1 MIRKCGL
8 EKTVVAAIVTL
19 LTLIVAPPIVGQES
33 ALTDGINWL
42 VVNQDPSGLWGTDK
56 QTPFRDA
63 TVVVDILS
71 TLSADSATVGAG
83 LSAINSTLT
92 NSTDYLARKIIAIAS
107 CNDGNVYSGTT
118 DSLAN
123 MQNEDGGWGYQVAY
137 GSNVLETA
145 LALRA
150 LKTASYSNM
159 TVLGS
164 GVSYLTSEQNPDS
177 GWTFVAGDSSQV
189 FYAAHVIIV
198 LAMLEGDFSV
208 TDQIQ
213 GAVNWLKTQ
222 PHGDGGFGTGGT
234 SNPYETGLALA
245 AMAKGDPSALEITD
259 AWSYLETT
267 QQGNGSWDDDAYRTA
282 IAIYGVMHIAPDL
295 AVGTSDIV
303 LSNPMPSDSEI
314 VVISATIH
322 NQGVLDADSV
332 LAQVFDGHPDLGG
345 TQIGTDVTIFNLAS
359 GSDSTIQVEWD
370 TWRLAGDHDIYVLVD
385 PLNEIREPD
394 NLNNVGT
401 KSVHVYF
408 PPDLI
413 IYHLGF
419 DPPEPEAG
427 EQVII
432 KITVKNIG
440 EVTATDVSLQVWD
453 GDPDAGGIPLMGSPY
468 IISSINPGS
477 QVILNLNMGG
487 YFSSEGP
494 YDIYACA
501 DLDNTIREI
510 SEFNNCNFD
519 TLWVGP
525 QPYPVGLYAGLNL
538 LGLPSTPVGTP
549 TSFTMIPEI
558 PNCNEIDGW
567 DRISQMWISAVDIGG
582 GTIIG
587 DDFGIELRDGFFAR
601 VSLPGLATF
610 LGRWVTEH
618 GSTYL
623 ESGLDMVSI
632 PNGDACYTG
641 FTLIDDINTCVE
653 AHSWDGSL
661 QAWVSAIKIGE
672 GEFAGED
679 FAVTQGYGYF
689 VKVDAAGDWTTRT
702 CDTITYLPDLQI
714 TASDI
719 WLDPNPVVN
728 GDTLVILA
736 NMYNIGTDTAYSPW
750 LSLSFGD
757 PDAGGSIF
765 WETQLPIDIPPGGYS
780 NYWGV
785 QGVITG
791 PPGFVDIYGI
801 ADYYDYIEEL
811 DENNNRAY
819 QTLELLPAPLAGPTP
834 PAGDDEFSVRLIG
847 TLEGKSLRLNPELI
861 PAPVQISSLPPAWEE
876 GPVAKRSPK
885 ASISLT
891 ATKIEN
897 VVAGNHSSSS
907 VTVSWI
913 TDGLADGC
921 VNYGTTPA
929 LGFAKCEGEPGSE
942 IHMVVLDNLT
952 ANTPY
957 YFEIVSG
964 GIVDDNDGNYHSFT
978 TTMPGAGVP
987 AIIYGRVSEVGTGL
1001 PAAGLIVSGRLER
1014 GGISSYPLT
1023 GLTNSNG
1030 VWLLNLGNLKDPIS
1044 NDVLSCEIG
1053 DTIFLQLLGGNEGQ
1067 GADTIVILGAS
1078 PQDCGDQEIGISTGV
1093 EEPTGPAAGPLP
1105 ERFYLSANY
1114 PNPFN
1119 QSTII
1124 KFGLPVAGH
1133 VELSIYNIVGRKV
1146 VTLLDQDYQAG
1157 NHVVTW
1163 NGENA
1168 DGRSVSSGIYFYR
1181 VKSREFTQIRKMVL
1195 LK

>member
-1 MIRKCGL
+1 MA
-8 EKTVVAAIVTL
+8 VAILLMGFGGNLMAQGSAINQGV
-19 LTLIVAPPIVGQES
+19 S
-33 ALTDGINWL
+33 WL
-42 VVNQDPSGLWGTDK
+42 VANQDPSGLWGTDK
-56 QTPFRDA
+56 EVPFRDA
-63 TVVVDILS
+63 SVVLDVLGRLDAD
-71 TLSADSATVGAG
+71 TLVIENG
-83 LSAINSTLT
+83 LRAINSTHT
-92 NSTDYLARKIIAIAS
+92 TSTDYIARKMFAILS
-107 CNDGNVYSGTT
+107 CAEDYTPTSLVDG
-118 DSLAN
+118 LAN
-123 MQNEDGGWGYQVAY
+123 MQNDDGGWGYNRGY

-150 LKTASYSNM
+150 LRITSYSNT

-164 GVSYLTSEQNPDS
+164 GVNYLASQRNADN
-177 GWTFVAGDSSQV
+177 GWTFAAGDSSQV
-189 FYAAHVIIV
+189 FYTAHVVIA
-198 LAMLEGDFSV
+198 LAMLEGEFSV
-208 TDQIQ
+208 ANQIQ

-222 PHGDGGFGTGGT
+222 PHGDGGFGTGGI

-245 AMAKGDPSALEITD
+245 AVAKGDPSALEITD

-267 QQGNGSWDDDAYRTA
+267 QQENGSWNDDAYSTA
-282 IAIYGVMHIAPDL
+282 MAIYGLMHIAPDL

-303 LSNPMPSDSEI
+303 LSNPTPSDSE
-314 VVISATIH
+314 VVTISATVH
-322 NQGVLDADSV
+322 NHGVLDADSILV
-332 LAQVFDGHPDLGG
+332 QIFDNHPDSLGA
-345 TQIGTDVTIFNLAS
+345 QIDSDAVISALS
-359 GSDSTIQVEWD
+359 PDSDSTIQVEWD
-370 TWRLAGDHDIYVLVD
+370 TYLLGGNHDIYVLVD

-394 NLNNVGT
+394 KLNNVAM

-408 PPDLI
+408 PPDLVI
-413 IYHLGF
+413 DDDGIVF

-432 KITVKNIG
+432 RTTVKNTG
-440 EVTATDVSLQVWD
+440 EITATDVSLQVWD

-477 QVILNLNMGG
+477 QFTLNLNMGG

-538 LGLPSTPVGTP
+538 LGLPSTPEDTP
-549 TSFTMIPEI
+549 TSFTVIPEI

-582 GTIIG
+582 GTIVG

-601 VSLPGLATF
+601 VSEAGFATF

-623 ESGLDMVSI
+623 EQGLDMVSI

-653 AHSWDGSL
+653 AHSWDGNL
-661 QAWVSAIKIGE
+661 QAWESALKIGE

-702 CDTITYLPDLQI
+702 CDTITILPDLLV
-714 TASDI
+714 TEDDI
-719 WLDPNPVVN
+719 WLDPNPVPSGDSVGLWVN
-728 GDTLVILA
+728 ID
-736 NMYNIGTDTAYSPW
+736 NIGTDTAFSPR
-750 LSLSFGD
+750 LDIYAGD
-757 PDAGGSIF
+757 PDAGG
-765 WETQLPIDIPPGGYS
+765 THLVGGNLPVTLPPGGSSGYYGNKVVFEGS
-780 NYWGV
+780 GY
-785 QGVITG
+785 
-791 PPGFVDIYGI
+791 VDIYGI
-801 ADYYDYIEEL
+801 ADLYNTIEEL
-811 DENNNRAY
+811 DETNNRAY
-819 QTLELLPAPLAGPTP
+819 KTLQITPSIFVSATAPAGSRRPSLSLAGLFDR
-834 PAGDDEFSVRLIG
+834 ARDRSLI
-847 TLEGKSLRLNPELI
+847 LNPELK
-861 PAPVQISSLPPAWEE
+861 PDPVQISSLPPAWEE
-876 GPVAKRSPK
+876 APVAKRSAK
-885 ASISLT
+885 TSFSGG
-891 ATKIEN
+891 ATRIEN
-897 VVAGNHSSSS
+897 VTTGNHSSSS

-913 TDGLADGC
+913 TDGLADGRIH
-921 VNYGTTPA
+921 YGATPA
-929 LGFAKCEGEPGSE
+929 LGFNKCEGESGSE
-942 IHMVVLDNLT
+942 IHLVVLDNLT

-978 TTMPGAGVP
+978 TTLPGAGVP
-987 AIIYGRVSEVGTGL
+987 AIIYGRVSKAGTDL
-1001 PAAGLIVSGRLER
+1001 PAGNVLVSGSLKR

-1044 NDVLSCEIG
+1044 NDVLPCEIG
-1053 DTIFLQLLGGNEGQ
+1053 DTIFLQLLGGSEGQ
-1067 GADTIVILGAS
+1067 GADTIVISGIS
-1078 PQDCGDQEIGISTGV
+1078 PQDCGNQEIGISTGV

-1105 ERFYLSANY
+1105 DRFYLSANY

-1124 KFGLPVAGH
+1124 KFGLPVPGH
-1133 VELSIYNIVGRKV
+1133 VELSIYNIVGQKV

-1181 VKSREFTQIRKMVL
+1181 VKSREFMQIRKMVL